1 MKALQFRMSVPRIAL
16 TRAAGFLSKGAYT
29 SDIAPVSLEEIPD
42 AQIRGDRWV
51 VVRPTLT
58 GICGSDQKQVLLKG
72 HFDNPIASIISFP
85 HVLGHES
92 TGVVGEV
99 GPGVTRVRPGDRVVI
114 NPWLSC
120 EPRGI
125 SPLCGACVAGNLSL
139 CENFDKG
146 DLSPGLHL
154 GNCKDARRLC
164 DQGGRSPES
173 GFSIARNVSYEQ
185 AVLADPFCVSFHAV
199 LEDPPEGHE
208 PTVLVY
214 GAGTIGL
221 AAIAAVKV
229 VKPKARILVIARSST
244 AGRSRTP
251 TRCGR
256 GHYFELGR
264 EIIDTVGSLTDARP
278 WRPRWHGLPMLS
290 GGVDAVYDSICAP
303 DTLEISVRI
312 ARPRGIVSIIGV
324 EAPRRFEWTPIY
336 FKELRVVG
344 SNAFGIENF
353 RVLRKHAMEHYVDLC
368 ASGAI
373 DLGFLVTDRYP
384 LDDWRAALIRRSK
397 KPQAASR
404 SLSRSRRAVPESET
418 PRGRLKSGPRAAIA
432 RTRGPAAGAI
442 GRENRLAPR
451 SET

>member
-16 TRAAGFLSKGAYT
+16 TRAAGYLSPSAYT
-29 SDIAPVSLEEIPD
+29 SDLAPVSLEEIPD

-51 VVRPTLT
+51 VVRPALT

-92 TGVVGEV
+92 TGVVAEV

-120 EPRGI
+120 EPRGV
-125 SPLCGACVAGNLSL
+125 SPICPACVAGNLSL

-154 GNCKDARRLC
+154 GNCKDAPGAYASKVAVHQSQVFPL
-164 DQGGRSPES
+164 P
-173 GFSIARNVSYEQ
+173 IKVTYEQ

-199 LEDPPEGHE
+199 LKDPPDGDE

-229 VKPKARILVIARSST
+229 VKPKARIIAIARYPQQVAAARRLGAAEVITSS
-244 AGRSRTP
+244 S
-251 TRCGR
+251 
-256 GHYFELGR
+256 GR
-264 EIIDTVGSLTDARP
+264 EIIDAVATLTDARP

-312 ARPRGIVSIIGV
+312 TRPRGIVSIIGV

-344 SNAFGIENF
+344 SNAFGIEEF
-353 RVLRKHAMEHYVDLC
+353 AGVRKHAMEHYVDLC
-368 ASGAI
+368 AAGAV
-373 DLGFLVTDRYP
+373 DLGFLVTHRYP
-384 LDDWRAALIRRSK
+384 LEQWKAAFDTAIK
-397 KPQAASR
+397 KTTGCVKVAFSF
-404 SLSRSRRAVPESET
+404 
-418 PRGRLKSGPRAAIA
+418 
-432 RTRGPAAGAI
+432 AGA
-442 GRENRLAPR
+442 GV
-451 SET
+451 

>member
-16 TRAAGFLSKGAYT
+16 ARAAGYLSPKAYT
-29 SDIAPVSLEEIPD
+29 SDLAPVSLEEIPD

-51 VVRPTLT
+51 VVRPALT

-92 TGVVGEV
+92 TGVVEEV
-99 GPGVTRVRPGDRVVI
+99 GAGVRRVRPGDRVVI

-125 SPLCGACVAGNLSL
+125 SPLCPACLAGNLSL

-154 GNCKDARRLC
+154 GNCKDAPGAYAAKVAVHQSQVFPLP
-164 DQGGRSPES
+164 D
-173 GFSIARNVSYEQ
+173 NVRYEQ

-199 LEDPPEGHE
+199 LKDPPDGDE

-229 VKPKARILVIARSST
+229 VKPKARILVIARYPQQGEAARRLGAAEVITSS
-244 AGRSRTP
+244 S
-251 TRCGR
+251 
-256 GHYFELGR
+256 GR
-264 EIIDTVGSLTDARP
+264 EIIDGVAALTDARP
-278 WRPRWHGLPMLS
+278 WRPRWHGLPMLC

-312 ARPRGIVSIIGV
+312 TRPRGIVSIIGV

-344 SNAFGIENF
+344 SNAFGIEEF
-353 RVLRKHAMEHYVDLC
+353 HGVRKHAMEHYLDLC
-368 ASGAI
+368 ASGAV
-373 DLGFLVTDRYP
+373 DLGFLVTHRYP
-384 LDDWRAALIRRSK
+384 LEEWKMAFATAIK
-397 KPQAASR
+397 KTTGCVKVAFTFA
-404 SLSRSRRAVPESET
+404 E
-418 PRGRLKSGPRAAIA
+418 GR
-432 RTRGPAAGAI
+432 T
-442 GRENRLAPR
+442 
-451 SET
+451 

>member
-1 MKALQFRMSVPRIAL
+1 MKALQFHMSVPRIAL
-16 TRAAGFLSKGAYT
+16 ARAAGYLSQKAYT
-29 SDIAPVSLEEIPD
+29 SDLAPLRLEEIPD
-42 AQIRGDRWV
+42 AQIRGDRWI
-51 VVRPTLT
+51 VVRPALT

-92 TGVVGEV
+92 TGFVGEI
-99 GPGVTRVRPGDRVVI
+99 GAGVRRVRPGDRVVI

-125 SPLCGACVAGNLSL
+125 SPVCPACRAGNLSL

-154 GNCKDARRLC
+154 GNCKDAP
-164 DQGGRSPES
+164 GAYAAKVAVHES
-173 GFSIARNVSYEQ
+173 QVFPLPVNVSFEQ

-199 LEDPPEGHE
+199 LKDPPEGDE

-221 AAIAAVKV
+221 AAIAAVRV
-229 VKPKARILVIARSST
+229 VKPKARILVVARYPQQMEAARRLGAAEIIRSS
-244 AGRSRTP
+244 S
-251 TRCGR
+251 
-256 GHYFELGR
+256 GR
-264 EIIDTVGSLTDARP
+264 EIIDAVARLTGARP

-312 ARPRGIVSIIGV
+312 TRPRGIVSIIGV

-344 SNAFGIENF
+344 ANAFGIEEF
-353 RVLRKHAMEHYVDLC
+353 GGVRKHAMEHYVDLC
-368 ASGAI
+368 ASGAV
-373 DLGFLVTDRYP
+373 DLGFLVTHRYP
-384 LDDWRAALIRRSK
+384 LEEWRAAFDTAI
-397 KPQAASR
+397 Q
-404 SLSRSRRAVPESET
+404 
-418 PRGRLKSGPRAAIA
+418 KSSGCVKVAFTFANA
-432 RTRGPAAGAI
+432 QV
-442 GRENRLAPR
+442 
-451 SET
+451 

>member
-16 TRAAGFLSKGAYT
+16 TRAAGYLSKGAYT
-29 SDIAPVSLEEIPD
+29 SDLAPVSLEEIPD
-42 AQIRGDRWV
+42 AQIRGDRWI
-51 VVRPTLT
+51 VVRPALT

-92 TGVVGEV
+92 TGVVGDV

-125 SPLCGACVAGNLSL
+125 SPVCPACVDGNLSL
-139 CENFDKG
+139 CQNFDQG

-154 GNCKDARRLC
+154 GNCKDAPGAYATRVAVHQSQVFPLP
-164 DQGGRSPES
+164 D
-173 GFSIARNVSYEQ
+173 NVSYEQ

-199 LEDPPEGHE
+199 LKDPPDGDE

-229 VKPKARILVIARSST
+229 VKPKARIIAIARYSQQVEAARRLGAAEVITSS
-244 AGRSRTP
+244 S
-251 TRCGR
+251 
-256 GHYFELGR
+256 GR
-264 EIIDTVGSLTDARP
+264 EIIDTVATLTDARP

-312 ARPRGIVSIIGV
+312 TRPRGIVSIIGV

-344 SNAFGIENF
+344 SNAFGIEEF
-353 RVLRKHAMEHYVDLC
+353 GGVRKHAMEHYVDLC
-368 ASGAI
+368 ASGAV
-373 DLGFLVTDRYP
+373 DLGFLVTHRYP
-384 LDDWRAALIRRSK
+384 LVEWKAAFDTAIKKTTGCVKVAFSFAEARA
-397 KPQAASR
+397 
-404 SLSRSRRAVPESET
+404 
-418 PRGRLKSGPRAAIA
+418 
-432 RTRGPAAGAI
+432 
-442 GRENRLAPR
+442 
-451 SET
+451 